1 MKKYLLPLLMIVV
14 AASCGQP
21 ESKKNDTTSS
31 TTTDAAKER
40 EVWSKE
46 KANEWYAT
54 KGWLAGSNFTPS
66 TAINQLEF
74 WQAETFDTATI
85 DRELGYAEGIGFNV
99 MRVFLHHVAWQ
110 VDKEGFKNRM
120 NTYLSIADKHHIQT
134 MFVFFDDVWDSSYHA
149 GKQREPKPGIHNS
162 GWVRDPGKLYYEE
175 PALVD
180 TLEAYVKDVLTT
192 FKNDNRILLWDLYN
206 EPGNSGYGNKSMPLL
221 QKAFSWAR
229 EINPDQPLSA
239 GVWDP
244 KLTDLNKFQLE
255 NDDVITYHNYNKE
268 DEHAKVIDSLKKYG
282 RPLICT
288 EYMARTRGSLFSNIM
303 PLLKKENV
311 GAINWG
317 FVSGKTNTIYAWD
330 TPMPDGKEPKVW
342 FHDIFRKDGTPFS
355 TDEIEVDKITYR
367 SEIIALSKRGDS

>member
-1 MKKYLLPLLMIVV
+1 MMKKYLLPLLMIVV
-14 AASCGQP
+14 AASCGQQ
-21 ESKKNDTTSS
+21 ENKNEEAGTTTSDS
-31 TTTDAAKER
+31 TKER

-46 KANEWYAT
+46 KANDWYAT

-85 DRELGYAEGIGFNV
+85 DRELGWAEGIGFNV

-110 VDKEGFKNRM
+110 VDKEGFKQRM
-120 NTYLSIADKHHIQT
+120 NEYLSIADKHHIST
-134 MFVFFDDVWDSSYHA
+134 MFVFFDDCWDSVYQA

-162 GWVRDPGKLYYEE
+162 GWVKDPGKLYYEE
-175 PALVD
+175 PALID
-180 TLEAYVKDVLTT
+180 TLEMYVKDVLTT
-192 FKNDNRILLWDLYN
+192 FKNDKRILLWDLYN
-206 EPGNSGYGNKSMPLL
+206 EPGNSGYGNKSMVLL
-221 QKAFSWAR
+221 SQAFSWAR
-229 EINPDQPLSA
+229 QIDPDQPLSA
-239 GVWDP
+239 GVWKPD
-244 KLTDLNKFQLE
+244 LTELNKFQLE
-255 NDDVITYHNYNKE
+255 NSDVITYHNYNKE
-268 DEHAKVIDSLKKYG
+268 DEHAKVIDSLKQYG

-317 FVSGKTNTIYAWD
+317 LVAGKTNTMYAWD

-342 FHDIFRKDGTPFS
+342 FHDIFRKDGTVYS
-355 TDEIEVDKITYR
+355 EAEIKLIKSLTG
-367 SEIIALSKRGDS
+367 AK